1 MSGPISRLSD
11 ERRQP
16 GARVAWFGRALRA
29 LLLVAAALGVHES
42 ARWREAQRLPLAG
55 LDDVRKVFPEAAA
68 VGGRA
73 PGSGRQRV
81 TDAAGADLGEV
92 VLTQPEQKGVRGYA
106 GPSQVLAGLK
116 PDGTLA
122 GWVLLST
129 ADTPEHAAMVSGDA
143 AFASAWRGWKPGS
156 AAPAASV
163 SGSTLTAAA
172 VAESLQRRLA
182 PEPVKGSLKFPDEPV
197 VEEARALFPAA
208 ASLAAEVGGE
218 RWRVLGPDGTV
229 LGQVMR
235 SAPWSDGVRGYQGAT
250 DVLIGTDPACERVT
264 GVRLRRSQDNEPY
277 AGYVREDLGF
287 LGSFA
292 GRTVAE
298 TAALDFSAAGVEGV
312 SGATLTSYAVAE
324 SLRIRCAAAVQG
336 SGAAAPVAADGGRWH
351 WQDTLLALVTAGG
364 VLMSFTPLRG
374 MPRVRVVWQAVLVV
388 MLGAGMG
395 TMLALPLF
403 AGWMAHGLT
412 GERMPGLLVMALTAL
427 VVPWATGRQVYCH
440 QVCPHGALQLWAGK
454 FVKRKRTLPARWH
467 RRLSQLPSVV
477 LVLAFVSVACAWSW
491 PLAALEPFDAWIPR
505 TAAAGSLVL
514 AVMGLAVSVFTPQA
528 WCHYGCATG
537 ALLRYVRKSGAADR
551 PGWRDAVAV
560 ACVALAWWPAV
571 SLRGAQQAEGG
582 AAAVRITGGRAFGT
596 SWRVQWRGDAAA
608 SAVRDRLAAA
618 IAEVDRELSLW
629 RDDSVLAAFRA
640 LRVGESMPVPARV
653 AALARTAA
661 QLRDAT
667 GGAFDCVLPRGET
680 LRQGAPGVRV
690 EGGRLVKE
698 AEGVWLDLTPLGE
711 GAAIEA
717 MEAELRA
724 SGLRE
729 WLIEFG
735 GELRARGRWTAG
747 IEGWPGGIVLEDEGL
762 STSGQR
768 RAAHLVDGRSGR
780 SVAHRTTAV
789 SVRHDSSVLADGWAT
804 ALAVLGEAAGQ
815 EVAKRCGLA
824 ALFLT
829 EAEDRATRATFTAA
843 WARDRQLVT
852 RSAP

>member
-1 MSGPISRLSD
+1 MNADNDRLSGD
-11 ERRQP
+11 NP
-16 GARVAWFGRALRA
+16 KAGAGLRGAWLGRVLRV
-29 LLLVAAALGVHES
+29 LLLLAAAAGVHES
-42 ARWREAQRLPLAG
+42 ARWREAQQLPLAG

-73 PGSGRQRV
+73 PESGRQRV

-92 VLTQPEQKGVRGYA
+92 VLTQPEAKGVRGYA

-122 GWVLLST
+122 GWALLST
-129 ADTPEHAAMVSGDA
+129 ADTPEHAAMVAGDA
-143 AFASAWRGWKPGS
+143 AFAAAWRGWKPGTAAPS
-156 AAPAASV
+156 AAV

-182 PEPVKGSLKFPDEPV
+182 PEPVKGSLKFPDGPV
-197 VEEARALFPAA
+197 LDEARALFPAA
-208 ASLAAEVGGE
+208 ASLAAEPGGE
-218 RWRVLGPDGTV
+218 RWRVLAADGSV

-250 DVLIGTDPACERVT
+250 DVLIGTDAAGGRLT
-264 GVRLRRSQDNEPY
+264 GLRLRRSQDNDPY
-277 AGYVREDLGF
+277 VGYVREDFGF

-298 TAALDFSAAGVEGV
+298 TAALDFNAAGVEGV

-324 SLRIRCAAAVQG
+324 SLRVRCAAAVQG
-336 SGAAAPVAADGGRWH
+336 SGAAAVVPAEGSRWH

-364 VLMSFTPLRG
+364 MLMAFTPLRG
-374 MPRVRVVWQAVLVV
+374 MRRVRAVWQAVLVV

-403 AGWMAHGLT
+403 AGWMAHGVA
-412 GERMPGLLVMALTAL
+412 GERMPGLMVMALTAL

-454 FVKRKRTLPARWH
+454 LVKRKRPLPARWH
-467 RRLSQLPSVV
+467 RRLSRLPFVV
-477 LVLAFVSVACAWSW
+477 LVLAFVSVAGAWSW

-514 AVMGLAVSVFTPQA
+514 AVLGLAASVFTPQA

-537 ALLRYVRKSGAADR
+537 ALLKYVRKSGPADR

-560 ACVALAWWPAV
+560 ACVAMAWWPAL
-571 SLRGAQQAEGG
+571 SLRGTTAGEG
-582 AAAVRITGGRAFGT
+582 AAARSVSGQAFGT
-596 SWRVQWRGDAAA
+596 AWRVRWRGDGAGTGVRERLA
-608 SAVRDRLAAA
+608 SA
-618 IAEVDRELSLW
+618 IADVDRELSLW
-629 RDDSVLAAFRA
+629 REDSVLAQFKA
-640 LRVGESMPVPARV
+640 LRAGESLTVPARV

-667 GGAFDCVLPRGET
+667 GGAFDCVLPRGGAM
-680 LRQGAPGVRV
+680 RQGGRGVRV
-690 EGGRLVKE
+690 EGDRLVKE
-698 AEGVWLDLTPLGE
+698 ADGVWLDLTPLGE

-724 SGLRE
+724 AGLTE

-735 GELRARGRWTAG
+735 GELRARGRWSAG
-747 IEGWPGGIVLEDEGL
+747 IEGLPGGFVLENEGL

-768 RAAHLVDGRSGR
+768 RVAHLVDGRSGR
-780 SVAHRTTAV
+780 AVTHRTGAV
-789 SVRHDSSVLADGWAT
+789 SVRHESSVLADGWAT
-804 ALAVLGEAAGQ
+804 ALAVLGEEAGRD
-815 EVAKRCGLA
+815 VAWRAGVA

-829 EAEDRATRATFTAA
+829 EADDRETRVRFSAA
-843 WARDRQLVT
+843 WNREHGSFT